1 MEDQGREANALSWMS
16 SEVGLKIQQDL
27 VPICAKD
34 AESDYECF
42 SNNGIHDG
50 WA

>member
-1 MEDQGREANALSWMS
+1 MEDQGREVDALSWMS
-16 SEVGLKIQQDL
+16 LEVGLQIHQDL
-27 VPICAKD
+27 VPICAND
-34 AESDYECF
+34 VELDYIYF